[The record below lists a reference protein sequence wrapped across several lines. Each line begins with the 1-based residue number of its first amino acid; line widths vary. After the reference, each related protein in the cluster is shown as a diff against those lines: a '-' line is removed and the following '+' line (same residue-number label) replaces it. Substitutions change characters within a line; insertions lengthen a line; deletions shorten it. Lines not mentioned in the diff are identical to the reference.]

1 MPAAPARLL
10 VWLACTAC
18 SPVALM
24 GAESDATPAAVAFYT
39 YKVIKS
45 YPHDP
50 QAFTQGLAYECGFL
64 YEGTGLNGRS
74 ALIKRELKTGKLIKR
89 ERLPSKYEGTG
100 LNGRSALIKR
110 ELKTGKLIKRER
122 LPSKYFGEG
131 ITPFGKKVIQLT
143 WKARKGFIYDKET
156 FRVLDEFKYDDQG
169 WGITYDGKHIVMSD
183 GTPTLRFLDPNN
195 FSEIRR
201 LRVTDRGRRVRGL
214 NELEFVNG
222 AIYANIWPTE
232 YIAIIAPQT
241 GRVVGWINLSGLCPV
256 PAPRP
261 SNIVLN
267 GVAYIPE
274 KKHFL
279 VTGKLW
285 PRLYEIAL
293 VPQAPHQEP

>member
-1 MPAAPARLL
+1 
-10 VWLACTAC
+10 
-18 SPVALM
+18 M
-24 GAESDATPAAVAFYT
+24 GAESDAPPAAVAFYT

-64 YEGTGLNGRS
+64 
-74 ALIKRELKTGKLIKR
+74 
-89 ERLPSKYEGTG
+89 YEGTG

-169 WGITYDGKHIVMSD
+169 WGITYDGKHIVISD
-183 GTPTLRFLDPNN
+183 GTPTLRFLDPND

-293 VPQAPHQEP
+293 VPEAPHQEP